1 MQANLFYFGS
11 SRQGANATRDELTTS
26 AFLTVQLDRSLGG
39 QAVQVG
45 MFLPPK
51 LIQVLQAQCLLK
63 TLLPRQDAD
72 LTLCK
77 YFLFYISEFKYSY
90 SHALLVFSDSGKEGT
105 NKYLKIETKISY

>member
-39 QAVQVG
+39 QAVQVE

-77 YFLFYISEFKYSY
+77 YFLFFFQNLNIPSLMPY
-90 SHALLVFSDSGKEGT
+90 LFSQIVEKREQT
-105 NKYLKIETKISY
+105 NF